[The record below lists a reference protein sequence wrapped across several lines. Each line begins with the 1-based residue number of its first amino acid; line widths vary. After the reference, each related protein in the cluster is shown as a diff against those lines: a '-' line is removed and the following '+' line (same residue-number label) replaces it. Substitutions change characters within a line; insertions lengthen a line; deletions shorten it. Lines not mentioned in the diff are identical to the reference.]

1 MPVPNFG
8 SLASEEPG
16 KSYDLVTSRAFARLN
31 ILTEICM
38 PLVKV
43 NGYFIPLKAT
53 LDEKRLILTT
63 IIDEISFNE
72 DTNMLTV
79 KLNPLFEHL
88 RQVKLQ
94 NKQVFSN
101 DLETLAGTLETRSDS
116 AKEALINNASD
127 LNNIVMIGTRKT
139 PLNTKI
145 EPSSEDSKKQNVDG
159 GT

>member
-1 MPVPNFG
+1 MCN
-8 SLASEEPG
+8 
-16 KSYDLVTSRAFARLN
+16 
-31 ILTEICM
+31 LT
-38 PLVKV
+38 P
-43 NGYFIPLKAT
+43 
-53 LDEKRLILTT
+53 
-63 IIDEISFNE
+63 
-72 DTNMLTV
+72 LTV
-79 KLNPLFEHL
+79 KLNPLFEHLRQVKLQNKQALFEHL

-127 LNNIVMIGTRKT
+127 LNNIIMIGTRKT

-145 EPSSEDSKKQNVDG
+145 EPSSEDSEKQNVDG